1 MVGYLENHAS
11 VLQAK
16 LRGSTTL
23 AGRVRQLLAEGIRE
37 GEPEQHEIA
46 KSLALSE
53 RTLQRR
59 LQDENVTFADL
70 VEEVRADL
78 ARMYLN
84 DPSLAVFEVAFLLG
98 YSEPSAFNR
107 AFRRWTG
114 KSPSQYRRLSR

>member
-78 ARMYLN
+78 
-84 DPSLAVFEVAFLLG
+84 
-98 YSEPSAFNR
+98 
-107 AFRRWTG
+107 
-114 KSPSQYRRLSR
+114 SQYRRLSQ